1 MPYLTIPEAAIITG
15 KSEKTI
21 RRLCSEEESKQFIS
35 RENGKISIDSNYL
48 SQKYSMKI
56 TGQNEKK
63 IIGQSRDKKENVQLG
78 KVDIDNREE
87 LQNYQHKITLLEQ
100 EVRLKDMLMTEKD
113 QRIEDLQ
120 QSLRLLGSASS
131 ITNENTPPVAETIT
145 FKKKWWQF

>member
-1 MPYLTIPEAAIITG
+1 MPYLTLSEAAIITG

-21 RRLCSEEESKQFIS
+21 RRLCNEDESKQFIS

-63 IIGQSRDKKENVQLG
+63 VIGQTRDKKENVQLG
-78 KVDIDNREE
+78 KVDINNNQE
-87 LQNYQHKITLLEQ
+87 LQNYQQKIALLEQ

-120 QSLRLLGSASS
+120 QSLRLLGLASS
-131 ITNENTPPVAETIT
+131 IPDEKVVPVAETVLT
-145 FKKKWWQF
+145 KKKWWKF